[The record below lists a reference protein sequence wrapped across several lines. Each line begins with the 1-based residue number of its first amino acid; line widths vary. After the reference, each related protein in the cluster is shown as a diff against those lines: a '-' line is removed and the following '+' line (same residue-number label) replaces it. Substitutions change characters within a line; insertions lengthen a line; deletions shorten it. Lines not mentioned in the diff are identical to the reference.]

1 MTIIKYGGKII
12 LNKKRKFYMILKI
25 DSSAEKAIN
34 MLQNSG
40 FKAYAVGGCIRDIIM
55 GKIPHDY
62 DICTSAKP
70 KQIEKVFEE
79 YKVIETGIN
88 HGTVTVILDSKP
100 FEITTF
106 RVDGDYSDNRHPEKV
121 EFVTDIKDDL
131 SRRDFTI
138 NSMAYCEKDGLK
150 DFFNGTEDIEKKLIR
165 CVGEPD
171 KRFNEDAL
179 RILRA
184 LRFSSE
190 LSFEIEEKTSKSII
204 KNKELLINISAERI
218 AIELNK
224 LLLGDNV
231 FSVLQKYRDV
241 IAVIIPEFKA
251 TFDFKQFTKH
261 HCYSVYDH
269 IIKSVEQAPKD
280 NVLRLTMFLHDI
292 AKPQCFVKDNIDG
305 GHFKGHQLPSAE
317 MAYTILK
324 RLKYDSATINE
335 VIELIKEHDNRYPPE
350 KKAVKRFL
358 SKHNE
363 DFFEK
368 QLIIRRADTL
378 AQSYYMRQQKLEVLD
393 KTYEIGREIIR
404 QNECFKI
411 SKLAINGDDLKKA
424 GVKEGKEIGEI
435 LNKLLSMVISDEI
448 RNDKTILLEKVK
460 EIIK

>member
-1 MTIIKYGGKII
+1 
-12 LNKKRKFYMILKI
+12 MILKI

-34 MLQNSG
+34 MLQNNG

-55 GKIPHDY
+55 EKKPHDY

-70 KQIEKVFEE
+70 IQIEKIFEE

-88 HGTVTVILDSKP
+88 HGTVTVIIDSKP
-100 FEITTF
+100 LEITTF

-150 DFFNGTEDIEKKLIR
+150 DFFGGTEDIEKKLIR

-190 LSFEIEEKTSKSII
+190 LSFEIEEKTSESII
-204 KNKELLINISAERI
+204 KNRELLKNISAERI

-280 NVLRLTMFLHDI
+280 SILRLTMFLHDI
-292 AKPQCFVKDNIDG
+292 AKPQCFVKDDIDG
-305 GHFKGHQLPSAE
+305 GHFKGHQLPSAD
-317 MAYTILK
+317 MGYTILK
-324 RLKYDSATINE
+324 RLKYDSTTINE
-335 VIELIKEHDNRYPPE
+335 VVELIKEHDNRYPPE

-368 QLIIRRADTL
+368 QLTIRRADTL
-378 AQSYYMRQQKLEVLD
+378 AQSDYMRQQKLEVLD

-411 SKLAINGDDLKKA
+411 SDLAINGDDLKKA
-424 GVKEGKEIGEI
+424 GIKEGKEIGGI
-435 LNKLLSMVISDEI
+435 LNKLLSMVISEEI
-448 RNDKTILLEKVK
+448 KNDKTILLEKAK